1 MSRGLA
7 SWWLGVAAL
16 LTAAP
21 AIALD
26 RGQFAD
32 GTYTAPNELFT
43 VQSPFGANPIVIDS
57 FDRATG
63 AVTFVDEQGAL
74 FGVVCTPSYDVLAGA
89 NNDRETD
96 YAILRNWFRDATFPL
111 FFASQMPGAA
121 ILYEEPVD
129 FEGQPAWFGVVHLP
143 HGSAR
148 FMQDPATRLP
158 TRADSYRGLVV
169 FSRGDLTFLLMTE
182 AETVTK
188 WQAMLPPL
196 ADFYRGMAFTAPA
209 SFRHERQVAAIRP

>member
-7 SWWLGVAAL
+7 SWWLGLAAVVA
-16 LTAAP
+16 AAP

-26 RGQFAD
+26 RGQFVN
-32 GTYTAPNELFT
+32 GTYIAPGELFT
-43 VQSPFGANPIVIDS
+43 VESPLGTDPIVIDS

-63 AVTFVDEQGAL
+63 AVTFVNDQGAL

-89 NNDRETD
+89 DNDRETD

-121 ILYEEPVD
+121 ILFEKPVD

-143 HGSAR
+143 QGSAR
-148 FMQDPATRLP
+148 LTRDSATGLP
-158 TRADSYRGLVV
+158 TRAEQRSN
-169 FSRGDLTFLLMTE
+169 
-182 AETVTK
+182 A
-188 WQAMLPPL
+188 
-196 ADFYRGMAFTAPA
+196 
-209 SFRHERQVAAIRP
+209 